1 MRCATFAG
9 RGGSATRTH
18 CARPRS
24 RGLDP
29 RELTMQTAAHR
40 VARLP
45 ATIWQVM
52 AEQSVIMQVNPMAY
66 SCALTHSVPAAT
78 LS

>member
-1 MRCATFAG
+1 
-9 RGGSATRTH
+9 
-18 CARPRS
+18 
-24 RGLDP
+24 
-29 RELTMQTAAHR
+29 MQTAAHR